1 VCREPPLPMNV
12 ARGFSAAACCLVL
25 GAAAAACSG
34 SFGSGSAMPTTM
46 GTPNFGNNTPSP
58 TPSAQSNILTIG
70 TNTGFQVL
78 PEIGGYSG
86 QIAFPSVAPETKT
99 PPPKGTPYPSPT
111 PVSIS
116 IGATLSV
123 VKPADGP
130 DLNLESGSG
139 KNKRTRERPARALA
153 YLELLPTHDV
163 TLSSYPR
170 ITLDV
175 PREIATQYRDGEFGL
190 ALWNSGEKDSAYHL
204 SVAELDTVGTPPP
217 MVVRTAAPLAAAAA
231 GASGAPSGAPAIP
244 ASLAPG
250 TLMRQGPPGLAG
262 NVPVTG
268 PLPSG
273 GASLAPG
280 AAAPSATPTLP
291 PQRILFAGTD
301 APLKLIANRPAIFAL
316 YALPHPKGTPAPS
329 GGSAAP
335 GAPTASTAPPT
346 AAPSKAP

>member
-1 VCREPPLPMNV
+1 MNV
-12 ARGFSAAACCLVL
+12 ARGYWAAAYCVVL
-25 GAAAAACSG
+25 GAALAACSG

-46 GTPNFGNNTPSP
+46 GTPNFGNATPSP

-86 QIAFPSVAPETKT
+86 QIAFPSIAPETKT

-139 KNKRTRERPARALA
+139 KKKHTRERPARALA

-190 ALWNSGEKDSAYHL
+190 ALWNSGEKDSTYHL
-204 SVAELDTVGTPPP
+204 AVAELDTVGTPPP
-217 MVVRTAAPLAAAAA
+217 MVVRTAGPVAAAAA
-231 GASGAPSGAPAIP
+231 GASGAPAGASATPSVP
-244 ASLAPG
+244 PG
-250 TLMRQGPPGLAG
+250 TFLRPAGPPGMAG

-273 GASLAPG
+273 GAGRAPG
-280 AAAPSATPTLP
+280 AAAPSPTPTLP
-291 PQRILFAGTD
+291 PQRILFTGTD
-301 APLKLIANRPAIFAL
+301 APLKLSANRPAIFAL
-316 YALPHPKGTPAPS
+316 YALPHPRATPTPAGS
-329 GGSAAP
+329 GSAAP
-335 GAPTASTAPPT
+335 GTPSASTAPPT
-346 AAPSKAP
+346 AAPTKTP

>member
-1 VCREPPLPMNV
+1 MNV
-12 ARGFSAAACCLVL
+12 ARVFPAAACCVVL

-34 SFGSGSAMPTTM
+34 SFGSGSSMPSTM
-46 GTPNFGNNTPSP
+46 ATPNFGNATPSP

-86 QIAFPSVAPETKT
+86 QIAFPTVAPETKT
-99 PPPKGTPYPSPT
+99 PPPKGSPYPSPT

-130 DLNLESGSG
+130 DLNLESGTG
-139 KNKRTRERPARALA
+139 KRKHTRERPARALA

-190 ALWNSGEKDSAYHL
+190 ALWNSGEKDSAYRL
-204 SVAELDTVGTPPP
+204 AVAELDAVETPPP
-217 MVVRTAAPLAAAAA
+217 MIRHTAAPLAAA
-231 GASGAPSGAPAIP
+231 GASGVPSATPTAP
-244 ASLAPG
+244 ASLPAG
-250 TLMRQGPPGLAG
+250 TLMRQGPPGMAG

-268 PLPSG
+268 PLPG
-273 GASLAPG
+273 GGSLAPG
-280 AAAPSATPTLP
+280 AAVPTATPTLP
-291 PQRILFAGTD
+291 PQRILFAGTET
-301 APLKLIANRPAIFAL
+301 PLKLIANRPAIFAL
-316 YALPHPKGTPAPS
+316 YALPHPKATPAPS
-329 GGSAAP
+329 GGGSAAP
-335 GAPTASTAPPT
+335 SGPSSSSAPPT
-346 AAPSKAP
+346 TPPTKAP

>member
-1 VCREPPLPMNV
+1 MPRTPLPMSV
-12 ARGFSAAACCLVL
+12 ARGFSAAACCVVL

-34 SFGSGSAMPTTM
+34 SFGSGSSLPSTM
-46 GTPNFGNNTPSP
+46 ATPNFGNATPSP

-70 TNTGFQVL
+70 TNTNFQVL

-130 DLNLESGSG
+130 DLNLEGGTG
-139 KNKRTRERPARALA
+139 KHKRTRERPARALA

-163 TLSSYPR
+163 TLASYPR
-170 ITLDV
+170 ITLDI

-190 ALWNSGEKDSAYHL
+190 ALWNSGEKDSIYHL

-217 MVVRTAAPLAAAAA
+217 MVVRTAAPLAALAN
-231 GASGAPSGAPAIP
+231 GASALPSGAPTIP
-244 ASLAPG
+244 ASLPPG
-250 TLMRQGPPGLAG
+250 TALRQGPPGMSG
-262 NVPVTG
+262 NVPVAG
-268 PLPSG
+268 LASG

-280 AAAPSATPTLP
+280 APVPSPSATLP
-291 PQRILFAGTD
+291 PQRILFAATD
-301 APLKLIANRPAIFAL
+301 TPLKLIANRPAIFAL
-316 YALPHPKGTPAPS
+316 YALAASQGN
-329 GGSAAP
+329 GGP
-335 GAPTASTAPPT
+335 ERIRIIGAHASTSPPT
-346 AAPSKAP
+346 SPPTKSPS